1 MGLTPHAVIGLCPGN
16 DLRPGAAGNPGQV
29 VFDTAS
35 MPCTIADLGPG
46 KLKDLLGVDPT
57 SAKFTS
63 PRNVVPQSGHVY
75 LLNNQGSGNHRVLFQ
90 LEFDEKAPRV
100 PSRP

>member
-1 MGLTPHAVIGLCPGN
+1 
-16 DLRPGAAGNPGQV
+16 
-29 VFDTAS
+29 

-75 LLNNQGSGNHRVLFQ
+75 FLDHQHSGNHWVLFQ

-100 PSRP
+100 PGRP

>member
-1 MGLTPHAVIGLCPGN
+1 MGLPRHAVIGLCPRN

-75 LLNNQGSGNHRVLFQ
+75 LLDH
-90 LEFDEKAPRV
+90 
-100 PSRP
+100 